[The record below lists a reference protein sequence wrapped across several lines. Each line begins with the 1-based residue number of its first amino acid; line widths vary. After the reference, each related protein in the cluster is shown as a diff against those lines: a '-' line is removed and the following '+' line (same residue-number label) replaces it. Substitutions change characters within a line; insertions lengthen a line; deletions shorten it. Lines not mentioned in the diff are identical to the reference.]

1 MVGPAVERP
10 ELPLGRG
17 TVSRMVGPPPATFY
31 HRLLGWHAPSLRRA
45 VTVLA
50 VGVAATLA
58 LLPFT
63 PWELAVVAGWDA
75 AATTFLASVWLL
87 IARANGAD
95 TERLSTREDD
105 TRANATVLLVAICT
119 ASLLGVGFALHL
131 AGDRTGAM
139 RALLVAVAVVTVALS
154 WTMLN
159 TIYTLRYAHLYYGPA
174 SRSIVFGDT
183 DTRATPSYR
192 DFAYVAFTIGM
203 TYQVSDT
210 TLRSPRTRRTVLS
223 HAILAYV
230 FGVVIVAGAINLIA
244 GLLR

>member
-1 MVGPAVERP
+1 M
-10 ELPLGRG
+10 
-17 TVSRMVGPPPATFY
+17 
-31 HRLLGWHAPSLRRA
+31 RRA
-45 VTVLA
+45 VTVLV
-50 VGVAATLA
+50 VGVGVTVA

-87 IARANGAD
+87 IARVSGAD
-95 TERLSTREDD
+95 TEHLSTKEDD

-131 AGDRTGAM
+131 AGDRSGAM

-159 TIYTLRYAHLYYGPA
+159 TIFTLRYAHLYYGPA
-174 SRSIVFGDT
+174 PRSIVFGDT
-183 DTRATPSYR
+183 GTQAPSYR
-192 DFAYVAFTIGM
+192 DFAYVAFTVGM

-210 TLRSPRTRRTVLS
+210 SLRSPRTRRTVFS
-223 HAILAYV
+223 HAILAFV
-230 FGVVIVAGAINLIA
+230 FGVVIIAGAINLIA
-244 GLLR
+244 GLFR